1 LLGSLSEIIS
11 SQASKEEGSTT
22 IPKGSTAK
30 WLEVQ
35 SISLRWRYGLICIA
49 ICSGLRTGQELTSLI
64 ENNVVQG
71 EVDTFLGFNFIR
83 TERIGVDSNSDH
95 KVLYFAQDGL
105 LLALGQQPQIK
116 ISERPDKNHSTQIF
130 ASMVIG
136 ATRMEES
143 KVGYIECDPS

>member
-1 LLGSLSEIIS
+1 M
-11 SQASKEEGSTT
+11 
-22 IPKGSTAK
+22 
-30 WLEVQ
+30 
-35 SISLRWRYGLICIA
+35 RWKYGLICIA

-64 ENNVVQG
+64 ESNVVQG

-83 TERIGVDSNSDH
+83 TERIGVDSNADD

-116 ISERPDKNHSTQIF
+116 ISERADKNHATQVF

-143 KVGYIECDPS
+143 KVGYIECHPS